1 MSGQIHQ
8 REAVGDPAFD
18 LTLGQAP
25 ARETEPDVFRD
36 RHRVEQSRELEYV
49 PDLPPQLGQ
58 FILAKLAHRLA
69 VHLDLAGIGQD
80 ETHNVLERDTLPAP
94 RVADDDGGFAI
105 RNGKREA
112 LEDGLGAEGFVDVV
126 ELDHQ
131 RTGGPADLRTGGLK
145 RVRPP
150 CPS

>member
-1 MSGQIHQ
+1 MFSATVI
-8 REAVGDPAFD
+8 ESK
-18 LTLGQAP
+18 
-25 ARETEPDVFRD
+25 EPRIGI
-36 RHRVEQSRELEYV
+36 RT
-49 PDLPPQLGQ
+49 DLPPQLGQ
-58 FILAKLAHRLA
+58 FILAKLAHRLT
-69 VHLDLAGIGQD
+69 VHLDLTGIGQD

-131 RTGGPADLRTGGLK
+131 RTGGPADLRDSADEKGI
-145 RVRPP
+145 VQP